1 MNLAKTE
8 ERPGPKQKHQNS
20 RSGLKC
26 EEINHSSREM
36 IRFVIDDY
44 RAGILKLDGDEELRR
59 KVESLKE
66 GDDWEA
72 LSPDVRALALVKAL
86 RHRAPDA

>member
-1 MNLAKTE
+1 
-8 ERPGPKQKHQNS
+8 
-20 RSGLKC
+20 
-26 EEINHSSREM
+26 
-36 IRFVIDDY
+36 VIDDY